1 MSIDGHKESSH
12 AAILQGQRINLFFFF
27 LALLLGVHQL
37 DLAWRQRPARR
48 TRIPKAWKMAPEK
61 GL

>member
-27 LALLLGVHQL
+27 PRAA
-37 DLAWRQRPARR
+37 AWCSSARSCVA
-48 TRIPKAWKMAPEK
+48 PKAGEADTHPE
-61 GL
+61 GLENGS